1 MKYLKVEPLEGS
13 SGKAQ
18 VVRFM
23 FAGGNNG
30 NSEISVL
37 FSYGL
42 MMAVVCDGRMWKVNS
57 SPSATTSRH
66 VRAFTGLTQSQFNSL
81 PSCAESS
88 ALALNGP
95 SSPVYGGNPRGE
107 V

>member
-1 MKYLKVEPLEGS
+1 MDMNYLKIEPVEGS
-13 SGKAQ
+13 NGKAQ

-23 FAGGNNG
+23 EDYGPKEVA
-30 NSEISVL
+30 VL

-42 MMAVVCDGRMWKVNS
+42 MMAVVCDGRIWKVNS

-66 VRAFTGLTQSQFNSL
+66 IREFTGLTQSQFNSL

-88 ALALNGP
+88 ALSLDGP

>member
-1 MKYLKVEPLEGS
+1 MKYMKVEPLEGS

-18 VVRFM
+18 VVRLM
-23 FAGGNNG
+23 YSDG

-42 MMAVVCDGRMWKVNS
+42 MMAVISGCRMWKVNS
-57 SPSATTSRH
+57 SPSSTTSRH
-66 VRAFTGLTQSQFNSL
+66 VRLFTGLSQTQFNSL
-81 PSCAESS
+81 PSCGESD
-88 ALALNGP
+88 ALSLSGP
-95 SSPVYGGNPRGE
+95 SSPVYAGNPRGE

>member
-1 MKYLKVEPLEGS
+1 MMKYLKVEPLEGS
-13 SGKAQ
+13 NGKAH
-18 VVRFM
+18 VVRMM
-23 FAGGNNG
+23 FADGNG
-30 NSEISVL
+30 EISVL

-42 MMAVVCDGRMWKVNS
+42 MMAVVCDGKMWKVNS

-88 ALALNGP
+88 ALSLDGP

>member
-13 SGKAQ
+13 NGKAQ
-18 VVRFM
+18 VVRLM
-23 FAGGNNG
+23 FADG

-42 MMAVVCDGRMWKVNS
+42 MMAVICDGRMWKVNS

-66 VRAFTGLTQSQFNSL
+66 VRAFTGLSQPQFNAL

-88 ALALNGP
+88 ALSLDGP
-95 SSPVYGGNPRGE
+95 SSPVYGSNPRGE